1 MIDDPGFQALLVVH
15 IGQQQQLVGGW
26 LGRMSSLTYLLVK
39 DLRRLFLV
47 KQLVHGRTLDQS
59 CLRKHKNKLASYF
72 QFT

>member
-1 MIDDPGFQALLVVH
+1 MIDDPCFQALLVVH

-47 KQLVHGRTLDQS
+47 KQFLSTDEHLTSRVCANIKTS
-59 CLRKHKNKLASYF
+59 
-72 QFT
+72 